1 MGKSFSW
8 EYSELLLFAVMTCLD
23 VFSECHKSFAVI
35 VNDGRPHIVAASIT
49 MLIDGRQH
57 GGFIASISMLSYD
70 EIAVSGFT
78 QMTTHTHT
86 H

>member
-1 MGKSFSW
+1 M
-8 EYSELLLFAVMTCLD
+8 
-23 VFSECHKSFAVI
+23 I